1 MTTATIPVR
10 SLGQPVGVRR
20 LGWAARDGWIV
31 AHRDMSQWVR
41 EPQMVVWGLMF
52 PIMFVLLFAYVFGS
66 GIIIPGGGNYRE
78 FLMPGMFAQTM
89 AFGIGE
95 TMMSVHTDSAK
106 GVTDRFRSMPMSP
119 SAVVVGRSIANM
131 IYSAIS
137 LAILLGCG
145 LAIGWRWHGSIA
157 EAAAAIGLL
166 LLLRLAFLWIGIY
179 LGLIAKSPE
188 MANAVYGL
196 LYPVTMLSNA
206 FIAPELMPRW
216 LGAVADWNPLSS
228 TITATRRLF
237 GNPGVEQTGWLAD
250 HAVLMAVLWPV
261 VITALTLPLAVR
273 AYQRLSR

>member
-1 MTTATIPVR
+1 
-10 SLGQPVGVRR
+10 
-20 LGWAARDGWIV
+20 
-31 AHRDMSQWVR
+31 
-41 EPQMVVWGLMF
+41 
-52 PIMFVLLFAYVFGS
+52 
-66 GIIIPGGGNYRE
+66 
-78 FLMPGMFAQTM
+78 
-89 AFGIGE
+89 
-95 TMMSVHTDSAK
+95 
-106 GVTDRFRSMPMSP
+106 MPMSP

-131 IYSAIS
+131 IYSALS

-145 LAIGWRWHGSIA
+145 LAIGWRWHGTVA

-166 LLLRLAFLWIGIY
+166 LLLRLAFLWVGIY

-237 GNPGVEQTGWLAD
+237 GNPGVERSGWLAD
-250 HAVLMAVLWPV
+250 HAVLMSIAWPV